1 VFDRKHLGTED
12 QSTLYAAELSGI
24 EIALARA
31 IKDNKETPTKAREV
45 ILFSDSQAAIQ
56 ALQNPQRPSGQ
67 YVLTLIYN
75 HLRDLRPHT
84 KRNFRWI
91 PAHVGVPG
99 NEAADVDAKN
109 VAFQGAEVGG
119 ASDGAEK
126 PMIRLAAAA
135 KRAVRFRIKLRWE

>member
-12 QSTLYAAELSGI
+12 QSTLYAASLSGI

-31 IKDNKETPTKAREV
+31 IKDNKERPTKAREV
-45 ILFSDSQAAIQ
+45 ILFSDSQ